1 MTDSV
6 LCAKMSTHVRLR
18 SAGLMTVYAATKNY
32 VNHMTVAL
40 EQEYGPQGI
49 RFQSLMPN
57 FVSTA
62 MSKQRPSLLVPSPKQ
77 YVKSALTTLGQ
88 DLQSSGYF
96 WHELQCYVLSLVP
109 SKVLESQAFK
119 MHLSIRKRAI
129 KKAEREA
136 AGGGKKDK

>member
-1 MTDSV
+1 
-6 LCAKMSTHVRLR
+6 
-18 SAGLMTVYAATKNY
+18 
-32 VNHMTVAL
+32 
-40 EQEYGPQGI
+40 
-49 RFQSLMPN
+49 MPN

-96 WHELQCYVLSLVP
+96 WHELQWYACCSLLRASFSVADDAFQLLCSYVLSLVP